1 MARPE
6 RTPIVNGINKDDKA
20 AAILETCLLDVLGGV
35 KENDE
40 NQNEKKKK
48 GYLSVVWKQVVCR
61 MWNGGRVEN
70 IQCHEFYKP
79 PPGSRRFALH
89 HLSAD

>member
-20 AAILETCLLDVLGGV
+20 AAILETCLLNVLGCV

-40 NQNEKKKK
+40 NQNEKKKERLFVSCMEAGGLQNVERRPGRK
-48 GYLSVVWKQVVCR
+48 YSVSW
-61 MWNGGRVEN
+61 
-70 IQCHEFYKP
+70 I
-79 PPGSRRFALH
+79 L
-89 HLSAD
+89 